1 MDTEYTP
8 RILAERITHE
18 REMRLQ
24 TERYIDEALRKQAAE
39 YERRLGALN
48 NAHEF
53 AAAER
58 RDKVDRMLFDARREE
73 VDAHFARIDR
83 WQSEFSGRVIGA
95 AAVLALLMVVLNIGL
110 KFVI

>member
-18 REMRLQ
+18 REMR
-24 TERYIDEALRKQAAE
+24 EKAEKYVDDALRMQANE

-58 RDKVDRMLFDARREE
+58 RDKVDRTLFDARREE

-83 WQSEFSGRVIGA
+83 WQSEFSGRVVGA
-95 AAVLALLMVVLNIGL
+95 AAVFALLTVVVNIAL
-110 KFVI
+110 RFVA